1 MVKDLKNDETEAM
14 DQEGMDIDPDPS
26 EQLIIVP
33 DTNIWIC
40 ELKRYLLVALRVMWT
55 VNIFKKI
62 LNFVNFSS

>member
-40 ELKRYLLVALRVMWT
+40 ELKRYLLVALTVMWT
-55 VNIFKKI
+55 VNILKTYSI
-62 LNFVNFSS
+62 L